1 MAVSTLPKKDIVLK
15 WVQTSIPS
23 GDNHIQI
30 SAVPDSGYEFLGW
43 VGCTT
48 QGWVSSVMIEFL
60 DVQTTTAWNINFETV
75 GSDSS
80 VRAYFLQKR
89 I

>member
-1 MAVSTLPKKDIVLK
+1 MAVSILPKKDIVLK
-15 WVQTSIPS
+15 WVQATIPS

-43 VGCTT
+43 IGCTT
-48 QGWVSSVMIEFL
+48 QGWVSLVMIEFL
-60 DVQTTTAWNINFETV
+60 DVQTTTAWNSNFETV
-75 GSDSS
+75 ESDSS
-80 VRAYFLQKR
+80 LRAYFLEKK

>member
-1 MAVSTLPKKDIVLK
+1 MAVSILPKKDIVLK
-15 WVQTSIPS
+15 WVQTAIPS

-30 SAVPDSGYEFLGW
+30 SAVPDSGYEFIGW

-48 QGWVSSVMIEFL
+48 QGWVSPVLIEFL
-60 DVQTTTAWNINFETV
+60 DVQTTNAWNSDFKTV
-75 GSDSS
+75 ESDSS
-80 VRAYFLQKR
+80 LRAYFLEKK

>member
-1 MAVSTLPKKDIVLK
+1 MAVSTLQKKDIVLK
-15 WVQTSIPS
+15 WVQTAIPS

-48 QGWVSSVMIEFL
+48 QGWASYVMIEFL
-60 DVQTTTAWNINFETV
+60 DVQTTTAWNSKFETV
-75 GSDSS
+75 ESDSAL
-80 VRAYFLQKR
+80 RAYFLEKKM
-89 I
+89 